1 MTLHSPSDSAG
12 VVPGRTTMAS
22 SALML
27 VEEYSQAMT
36 TTLVPLR
43 RASVSQWVSG
53 IFVVTV
59 DGIAGR
65 PLQGVASLGVRP
77 TVSSSGKPTL
87 EVYIF
92 DYAGDLYRA
101 HLRVNFLHKLRDEAK
116 FDSLDALT
124 AQIAR
129 DVAGAKAYHAA
140 QRF

>member
-1 MTLHSPSDSAG
+1 MPPFTGIYAVRVHGLGA
-12 VVPGRTTMAS
+12 VPREA
-22 SALML
+22 
-27 VEEYSQAMT
+27 
-36 TTLVPLR
+36 
-43 RASVSQWVSG
+43 
-53 IFVVTV
+53 
-59 DGIAGR
+59 
-65 PLQGVASLGVRP
+65 VASLGVRP

-140 QRF
+140 QRL